1 MGHLMKMFG
10 RSPTLEL
17 LKSELISKMTVL
29 DWVIHKVKE
38 IQHCAG
44 LSHDGFEDQFLALLP
59 LRTGQTHPNY
69 EARTIQLR
77 KETEN

>member
-1 MGHLMKMFG
+1 MGHLMKMSG

-44 LSHDGFEDQFLALLP
+44 LSHDGFEDQFLAFLVAIEDWTDPSKL
-59 LRTGQTHPNY
+59 
-69 EARTIQLR
+69 
-77 KETEN
+77 